1 MDTTYWREPAMA
13 ARFDNTTTLSVRQQ
27 AMALLSQLPDE
38 ITWQQ
43 LAYEFEMAAGV
54 AQSIEENEIADP
66 AVVAALF
73 ERAGIH
79 LAP

>member
-1 MDTTYWREPAMA
+1 MDNTFWREPIMA
-13 ARFDNTTTLSVRQQ
+13 ARFDNTPTLSVRQQ
-27 AMALLSQLPDE
+27 AMAFLSQLPDE

-54 AQSIEENEIADP
+54 AQSIDENEIADP